1 MSVVYVLQVSSAVV
15 SGYKIEQWENTI
27 KNLTD
32 QEQQLTIEVADLSSM
47 STIQKRLSDLS
58 MIPAS
63 QIKYIVQ
70 KNGTIIAKK

>member
-1 MSVVYVLQVSSAVV
+1 VYVLQVSSAVV